1 MKKDERTMAK
11 DSLHEKA
18 VRLAEGGIVEIAGHF
33 VRAIDVVAGE
43 NPCYLCEM
51 DSACNM
57 EMVDLCAE
65 VDGYTRSAHIL
76 KFANKKK

>member
-1 MKKDERTMAK
+1 MAK
-11 DSLHEKA
+11 DTLYEKA

-33 VRAIDVVAGE
+33 VRAIDVEAGV

-57 EMVDLCAE
+57 EMIDLCAE
-65 VDGYTRSAHIL
+65 VDGYTHSAHIL
-76 KFANKKK
+76 KFAYKKK